1 MDKVLFCLLVLAG
14 ISRSSAE
21 VDFEEVA
28 TERTTTPVHTTTPTE
43 AHLDSTSDSWLD
55 LHPHATEFFTTTTST
70 TVPAEI
76 SEPDPTAALV
86 TEENSHEED
95 GDLASSSSENVC
107 DGEVSHADK
116 KSFEKA
122 MNAFGMDLLK
132 QVHQESNN
140 PNVVVSPFSIAL
152 GLLQLALGAENQTE
166 RKILETLHVESL
178 QCLHEKLQKVTKRL
192 VQTSL
197 NVATRMY
204 VKKDFHIKKNFLK
217 RSGRLYGTKPVNLK
231 PNMQQNLDAI
241 NKWVKDATRGKITN
255 FLSNI
260 PADIVLMLL
269 NAIHFKGIWRN
280 RFDPANTISDAFSIS
295 DDETVFVDMM
305 QSNKYPL
312 SYFTSEKLESQVA
325 RLPFKGNTSLV
336 IVMPL
341 QMSWNFSKIL
351 DNLNRTEL
359 YKRFH
364 KEKPTA
370 LKVPKLNL
378 DFKLELSH
386 VLSNLGLGQ
395 LFTHP
400 DLSGISDE
408 PLRVSSVEH
417 QSTLLLNEEGVEAAA
432 ATASVMT
439 RSFSTFS
446 INRPFIYFLFDDTT
460 GLSLF
465 TGYVRNPKPG
475 SEKKRGEQFYIP
487 EHKPITKGSIPK

>member
-1 MDKVLFCLLVLAG
+1 MPVPAAGVSVSVQTETGKGDTVKLDDRAKGEVYVCFEGPLGAHLKKEVKERIWKDEYVEIFSLLPLEKFNLDKGKKDDSKKEEEEKRRWRLIPQTFVNWQQAFAILASVIGEKFPENCSGLFCYLDAIGEAHRTYEGQAWLRYDEQFRQRKAVRPEIRWDQKDIGLWLKVMAP
-14 ISRSSAE
+14 E
-21 VDFEEVA
+21 VGLEEVV
-28 TERTTTPVHTTTPTE
+28 TERTTPVHTTTPTE
-43 AHLDSTSDSWLD
+43 ATHKDSTSDSWLD

-70 TVPAEI
+70 TAPAEI
-76 SEPDPTAALV
+76 SEPDSTAALV

-95 GDLASSSSENVC
+95 GDVASSSSENVC
-107 DGEVSHADK
+107 EGDVSHVDK
-116 KSFEKA
+116 QAFEKA
-122 MNAFGMDLLK
+122 MNAFGIDLLK

-231 PNMQQNLDAI
+231 PNMQQNVEVI

-255 FLSNI
+255 FLSSI

-312 SYFTSEKLESQVA
+312 SYFTSDRLESQA
-325 RLPFKGNTSLV
+325 YNA
-336 IVMPL
+336 I
-341 QMSWNFSKIL
+341 
-351 DNLNRTEL
+351 
-359 YKRFH
+359 
-364 KEKPTA
+364 
-370 LKVPKLNL
+370 KVT
-378 DFKLELSH
+378 
-386 VLSNLGLGQ
+386 V
-395 LFTHP
+395 
-400 DLSGISDE
+400 
-408 PLRVSSVEH
+408 
-417 QSTLLLNEEGVEAAA
+417 
-432 ATASVMT
+432 
-439 RSFSTFS
+439 
-446 INRPFIYFLFDDTT
+446 
-460 GLSLF
+460 
-465 TGYVRNPKPG
+465 
-475 SEKKRGEQFYIP
+475 
-487 EHKPITKGSIPK
+487 